1 VLKIATGKILPDGG
15 EVRGG
20 VVEFPN
26 LEAFCAA
33 LNKGSAPSTGKQRSG
48 PYWSPFET
56 PRAKG
61 EAPDWTCLVLDF
73 DQGIDMDTWNKM
85 GGFERVVYDT
95 PSSTEGVSRYRVI
108 IAVDEPIEFK
118 AVDQLRRLFPGA
130 DHAAVKPTQIFWHR
144 HPKFEA
150 KYYGGARMNWRAVI
164 ADLPQPDYAGD
175 VAQAVDKAVL
185 DSVKPTMS
193 RQALTEAL
201 YALDPDSG
209 YEDWLR
215 AGMALHHEYAGS
227 EDGFAE
233 WLAWSERGAKF
244 AGVNDLRS
252 HWKSFKP
259 GGGITG
265 LSLLA
270 MQSAKIDDFPIIEDA
285 PVPQLAIGDAQIQP
299 VELPPYLV
307 DGLIE
312 QNAEVLIYGAQGT
325 FKSLF
330 AIEIGVCVATGKP
343 FFGRAAMQGLTV
355 YLAGEG
361 AGGVR
366 RRVRALKLARSLESI
381 GAFVIYDGKRV
392 RFENEDSR
400 KLLRAIIE
408 ELEKRTGCKLRLLV
422 IDTYSRYAPGFDA
435 KRPADEQMYKWL
447 ENVASVRGEAT
458 VLVVHHTGHDGGH
471 ARGTSAWNQATDTV
485 FRTEGK
491 GDDPRT
497 FINEKQKDGQLAT
510 PMHFQKM
517 SVDSGYTRRR
527 LDDTVEPVFSVAL
540 DPTVIEVEDK
550 LTPNEQ
556 LVWDSLVVPANL
568 DDLKSL
574 VAPQLPKPE
583 GRDRRREFVAKAI
596 KNMLDKGAI
605 FEQDGMLVRAAQP
618 IADFDVLMGNLEENV
633 HE

>member
-1 VLKIATGKILPDGG
+1 MLKIATGHIDMNGR
-15 EVRGG
+15 ETRGG
-20 VVEFPN
+20 VVTFPN

-48 PYWSPFET
+48 PYWSPFDA
-56 PRAKG
+56 PRVKG
-61 EAPDWTCLVLDF
+61 GKPDWTCLVLDF
-73 DQGIDMDTWNKM
+73 DDEQPGWA
-85 GGFERVVYDT
+85 ELAQWEHLAYQT
-95 PSSTEGVSRYRVI
+95 PSSAPGKLRWRVVVSI
-108 IAVDEPIEFK
+108 KEPIPFGL
-118 AVDQLRRLFPGA
+118 VDSVRRAFPGS
-130 DHAAVKPTQIFWHR
+130 DPAAVKPTQIFWHR
-144 HPKFEA
+144 HPEHRA
-150 KYYGGARMNWRAVI
+150 TWYAGDGPLDWRAVLVARPEPVGAEI
-164 ADLPQPDYAGD
+164 AAKIDQ
-175 VAQAVDKAVL
+175 AVL

-193 RQALTEAL
+193 RRALTDAL

-270 MQSAKIDDFPIIEDA
+270 MQSAKIDDFPIIEDV
-285 PVPQLAIGDAQIQP
+285 PVPELAIGDAQIQP